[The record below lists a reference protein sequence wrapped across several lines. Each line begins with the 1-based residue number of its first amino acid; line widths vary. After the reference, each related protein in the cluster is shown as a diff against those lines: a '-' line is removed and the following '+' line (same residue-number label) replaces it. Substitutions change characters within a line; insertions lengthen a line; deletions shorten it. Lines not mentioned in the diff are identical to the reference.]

1 MYGKLIFLL
10 SYQWDFNLSR
20 QFRWLHLYLREIPK
34 HTKDYSLPFINLLQ
48 ERFSSL
54 YWVRLQQL
62 QEQRYL
68 VRPPLQCL
76 QHFSADLLRCNRKY
90 EICHEPQREISSTP
104 PKFSA
109 AQGPSVL
116 TARNTGLTG
125 SSSTP
130 REIQGSLCSWP
141 KWRGLTGFS
150 STSRGIQGSLCSW
163 PNTKRSDRLFIHI
176 QRNKGIIVLR
186 AKHKEVWQAF
196 CPHPEEYRN
205 HCAQGQTQRGLTGF
219 SSTSRGIK
227 GSLC

>member
-68 VRPPLQCL
+68 ARPLLLCL

-104 PKFSA
+104 PKFPA

-125 SSSTP
+125 SSSAP
-130 REIQGSLCSWP
+130 RGIKGSLCS
-141 KWRGLTGFS
+141 G
-150 STSRGIQGSLCSW
+150 
-163 PNTKRSDRLFIHI
+163 PNTQRSDGLFIHI
-176 QRNKGIIVLR
+176 QRNTGIIVLM
-186 AKHKEVWQAF
+186 AKHTEVWQAF
-196 CPHPEEYRN
+196 HPVSYT
-205 HCAQGQTQRGLTGF
+205 HLTLP
-219 SSTSRGIK
+219 TRRTV
-227 GSLC
+227 